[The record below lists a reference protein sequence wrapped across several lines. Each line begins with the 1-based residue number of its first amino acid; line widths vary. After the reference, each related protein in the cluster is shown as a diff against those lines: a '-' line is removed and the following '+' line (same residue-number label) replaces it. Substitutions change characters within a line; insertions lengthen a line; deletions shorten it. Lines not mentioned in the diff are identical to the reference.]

1 MLSRLFAKPEV
12 RASYPAGYDPIW
24 GYWPGDQIVTSSG
37 ANVTAESAL
46 QLLAVY
52 GSVSLIAD
60 EISTLPVVVDNAP
73 AWVEQPTTNLSRIG
87 WLTQIVSSIL
97 LDGNSYLLVMR
108 NPGSRDVVELL
119 PLADSIVT
127 VRMVAGVKRYY
138 LNGQLTDLEI
148 IHIPGMMRAGS
159 LVGLSPVENA
169 RQTIGLGQSAAEY
182 GARFFAGEGN
192 MPGVI
197 EAPRPMLPGK
207 MKEVAELWQRKR
219 AKGGRG
225 LPGILDDGATWKAT
239 GVTHEQMQ
247 FLATRQFTDSQIVAM
262 MFKLDPSDLGIAT
275 PGTSLTY
282 ANLAQRNTRRVQV
295 TLLPIIRRIEHAL
308 SLYVIGGYR
317 FNLDSRLRG
326 DTRESYETLTVGLD
340 GGFLQLDEVREIL
353 NLPIIASQ
361 PPSFNSQVEM
371 VGQLV
376 RAGFDPEASLKA
388 VGLPSILHT
397 GLVPITVTPLQ
408 TNSEELLAEIRAS
421 SSKPDLHVHAGP
433 VNVSMPDIR
442 IEPPAVTIN
451 VPEQP
456 ASVVNVRND
465 APIVNVSVPETRAKS
480 QRIEHDAEGR
490 IVKVVTE

>member
-1 MLSRLFAKPEV
+1 
-12 RASYPAGYDPIW
+12 
-24 GYWPGDQIVTSSG
+24 
-37 ANVTAESAL
+37 
-46 QLLAVY
+46 
-52 GSVSLIAD
+52 
-60 EISTLPVVVDNAP
+60 
-73 AWVEQPTTNLSRIG
+73 
-87 WLTQIVSSIL
+87 
-97 LDGNSYLLVMR
+97 
-108 NPGSRDVVELL
+108 
-119 PLADSIVT
+119 
-127 VRMVAGVKRYY
+127 
-138 LNGQLTDLEI
+138 
-148 IHIPGMMRAGS
+148 
-159 LVGLSPVENA
+159 
-169 RQTIGLGQSAAEY
+169 
-182 GARFFAGEGN
+182 
-192 MPGVI
+192 
-197 EAPRPMLPGK
+197 MLPGK

-225 LPGILDDGATWKAT
+225 LPGVLDDGATWKAT

-353 NLPIIASQ
+353 NLPIITSQ

-388 VGLPSILHT
+388 VGLPSIMHT
-397 GLVPITVTPLQ
+397 GLVPITVTPMQ
-408 TNSEELLAEIRAS
+408 TNNEELLAELRANV
-421 SSKPDLHVHAGP
+421 SKPELHVHAGP
-433 VNVSMPDIR
+433 VNVSTPDIR
-442 IEPPAVTIN
+442 IEQPAVTVN

-456 ASVVNVRND
+456 APTVNVRND